1 MVRMENGEWTNPILH
16 SRFSIDHVEN
26 MSGHSQNGEWRS
38 DKTTCFLMVR
48 MENGEWTKSILHSQ
62 LIMLK
67 HAILFSEW
75 RMENGLIMRTLLQYF
90 SHAFFEN
97 YAHVDLHCF
106 VENGE

>member
-1 MVRMENGEWTNPILH
+1 MENGDRTKQHVFLWSEWRMENGQNP
-16 SRFSIDHVEN
+16 F
-26 MSGHSQNGEWRS
+26 
-38 DKTTCFLMVR
+38 
-48 MENGEWTKSILHSQ
+48 SILHSQ

-90 SHAFFEN
+90 SRAFFEN